1 MVSPLQRFK
10 CWYELCF
17 AIAMRQL
24 FMLSSFP
31 LKSESC
37 ILNTQALGRAYR
49 GLPGGFLLLRN
60 FNVAISGSSC
70 LFYLRFNFDSYVSK
84 IMHL

>member
-1 MVSPLQRFK
+1 MYFK
-10 CWYELCF
+10 H
-17 AIAMRQL
+17 
-24 FMLSSFP
+24 
-31 LKSESC
+31 SE
-37 ILNTQALGRAYR
+37 LGRAYR